1 VIEATFINDEVSRDL
16 DEAIAFAGAE
26 GIGAIELR
34 MVGATNVVQL
44 PWHELE
50 EIRRKLDAAG
60 LRVAALS
67 TPLFKCPLDG
77 APSADDPD
85 PFKAASQDFDDHLA
99 LIARA
104 SAVAAFLGTQRL
116 RCFAFLGH
124 GAYADVRDDIL
135 ERLQRAGAA
144 LTAADPLARFC
155 IENEHT
161 TYVRTAAEVASL
173 VRDLGEPFE
182 VLWDPGNAHVA
193 GERGHLVGF
202 ADVAG
207 LVTHIHAKDPGRGGR
222 HHPLRPVGPGRH
234 RLSGAGGGLGRAR
247 LRRLREPG
255 AAHHGRAQLAGR
267 RAGLPRLPAAAAG
280 RGQRGRARRRGR
292 DRGGGGRGGR
302 RRWPTRPGATP
313 RRATRTGGTTAHE
326 GHAALRADR
335 RGQHRPHPC
344 RRPASQATARAWSRS
359 PAGPRAERMAPRR
372 GRPLPP
378 RPDALCGDREVDA
391 VILCTPSGIRR
402 DYTCWPPPTAA
413 STSWSRSRSRSTVE
427 RAHEMMSR
435 LRAGRRGVRGRVPVA
450 LQAAPAGGPRGGRAR
465 RALGTPVMASMAVK
479 WHRRALLLRGATS
492 GAAPGRSTA
501 AGR

>member
-207 LVTHIHAKDPGRGGR
+207 LVTHIHAKDPVEEGGTIR
-222 HHPLRPVGPGRH
+222 FVPLGQGDIDYPAQVAAWAEHGYAGYVSLEPHIMVGHSSQDGVRACLDYLRP
-234 RLSGAGGGLGRAR
+234 LLAAANAGV
-247 LRRLREPG
+247 PG
-255 AAHHGRAQLAGR
+255 AADATAAAVAAGETPV
-267 RAGLPRLPAAAAG
+267 ADAAG
-280 RGQRGRARRRGR
+280 RDAPTRDA
-292 DRGGGGRGGR
+292 DRGDD
-302 RRWPTRPGATP
+302 RP
-313 RRATRTGGTTAHE
+313 
-326 GHAALRADR
+326 
-335 RGQHRPHPC
+335 
-344 RRPASQATARAWSRS
+344 
-359 PAGPRAERMAPRR
+359 
-372 GRPLPP
+372 
-378 RPDALCGDREVDA
+378 
-391 VILCTPSGIRR
+391 
-402 DYTCWPPPTAA
+402 
-413 STSWSRSRSRSTVE
+413 
-427 RAHEMMSR
+427 
-435 LRAGRRGVRGRVPVA
+435 
-450 LQAAPAGGPRGGRAR
+450 
-465 RALGTPVMASMAVK
+465 
-479 WHRRALLLRGATS
+479 
-492 GAAPGRSTA
+492 
-501 AGR
+501 